1 MFPKNVTFLL
11 GKLVEISSQ
20 MFESFTE
27 LLRSNPFFKTQWKT
41 LVQSI
46 LNRSFVNNS
55 RPKLLNRVI
64 ESGLV
69 KMHPTKETLIIA
81 SE

>member
-1 MFPKNVTFLL
+1 MFPKNVAFLL
-11 GKLVEISSQ
+11 GKLVDISTQ
-20 MFESFTE
+20 MFDSFTE
-27 LLRSNPFFKTQWKT
+27 LLRSNSFFKTQWKT
-41 LVQSI
+41 LAQNI
-46 LNRSFVNNS
+46 LNSSFVNNS

-69 KMHPTKETLIIA
+69 KMHPTKEIISVA